1 MLAWALVF
9 LIISLIAAAFWL
21 SGSAIVSST
30 MIQVVFVA
38 FLVLFLITL
47 IVGLARKPPNV

>member
-47 IVGLARKPPNV
+47 VVGLARKPPNV